1 MLLLR
6 NNNEFPEATL
16 YQECKF
22 SHFQLFLVKYVINSE
37 LTLSSVVEPGFV
49 VRAEVY
55 LASSLSDP

>member
-22 SHFQLFLVKYVINSE
+22 SHFQCKYVINSE

-49 VRAEVY
+49 VCAEIY